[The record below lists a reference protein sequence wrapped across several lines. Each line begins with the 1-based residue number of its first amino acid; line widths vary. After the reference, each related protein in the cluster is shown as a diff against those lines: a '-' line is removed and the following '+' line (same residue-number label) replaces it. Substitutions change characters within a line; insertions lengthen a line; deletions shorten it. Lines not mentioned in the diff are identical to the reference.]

1 MRIELNTNVV
11 DSIVPDTYGT
21 EFCYYIRSDCWEDF
35 KQGMI
40 YKAEEYLKDMLS
52 ETDFADAKL
61 EILKFESP
69 REYNFETDSIS
80 FTLEFDDSIVDKIAK
95 FATDDVNGEYRFAA
109 WLKQKYHSYDGF
121 ICTMPDNY
129 EEFMDCLNGN
139 RSDVSQWR
147 AFAAY
152 ISYQIEMTV
161 GRDLQDVQYD
171 YIQDCWEYA
180 SQNGYDTDEED
191 EEDEVI

>member
-1 MRIELNTNVV
+1 MRVELNTNVV

-40 YKAEEYLKDMLS
+40 DKAGEYLRDMLS

-61 EILKFESP
+61 EMLKFESP

-80 FTLEFDDSIVDKIAK
+80 FALEFDDSMVDKIAK
-95 FATDDVNGEYRFAA
+95 FADEDVNGDRSFVD
-109 WLKQKYHSYDGF
+109 WLKKRYKSYDGF
-121 ICTMPDNY
+121 ICTMPDSY
-129 EEFMDCLNGN
+129 EDFMSCLNG
-139 RSDVSQWR
+139 RKSEYYQWR

-161 GRDLQDVQYD
+161 GKLSGIQEDYLQD
-171 YIQDCWEYA
+171 CLEYA
-180 SQNGYDTDEED
+180 WQNGMEIDEED
-191 EEDEVI
+191 EEEDIC

>member
-1 MRIELNTNVV
+1 MRVELNTNVV

-52 ETDFADAKL
+52 ETDFVDAKL
-61 EILKFESP
+61 EMLKFESP

-80 FTLEFDDSIVDKIAK
+80 FALEFDDSIVDKIAK
-95 FATDDVNGEYRFAA
+95 FATDDVKGEHRFIA
-109 WLKQKYHSYDGF
+109 WLKQKYRSYDGF
-121 ICTMPDNY
+121 ICTMPDSY
-129 EEFMDCLNGN
+129 REFMNCLNGN
-139 RSDVSQWR
+139 KSGRYQWR

-152 ISYQIEMTV
+152 LSYQISMNF
-161 GRDLQDVQYD
+161 DLDKEQRG
-171 YIQDCWEYA
+171 YIDDCWEYA
-180 SQNGYDTDEED
+180 SQNGMDIDEED
-191 EEDEVI
+191 EEESIC